1 MNTAR
6 NFSVNDFKNNK
17 AKGIYLFF
25 VLYVVKLICAV
36 LSFSGD
42 VILHFL
48 NFEGQEQPQ
57 KASFTIKIK
66 VNQQQH
72 SKQHINSSKKETLQR
87 ENTSINSMWRM
98 CACLVARRHKIVNI
112 VQTPDYKRN
121 RFSCLSVNYHVA
133 VARIQKDFVSLV
145 CSVFSF
151 T

>member
-66 VNQQQH
+66 VN
-72 SKQHINSSKKETLQR
+72 
-87 ENTSINSMWRM
+87 
-98 CACLVARRHKIVNI
+98 
-112 VQTPDYKRN
+112 
-121 RFSCLSVNYHVA
+121 
-133 VARIQKDFVSLV
+133 
-145 CSVFSF
+145 
-151 T
+151 